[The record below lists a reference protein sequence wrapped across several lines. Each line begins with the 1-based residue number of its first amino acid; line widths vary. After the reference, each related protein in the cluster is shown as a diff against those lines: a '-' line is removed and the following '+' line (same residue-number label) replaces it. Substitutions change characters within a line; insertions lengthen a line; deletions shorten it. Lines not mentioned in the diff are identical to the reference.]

1 MVCIY
6 KTNRQFLQV
15 WELQDSTNKG
25 AEHMYSSDYACLL

>member
-1 MVCIY
+1 
-6 KTNRQFLQV
+6 LQV